1 MPEKISVLIVD
12 DDEMMCK
19 TLSDVLIKKGY
30 DCLFVESGFKAME
43 KLKERP
49 FDVVL
54 MDIKMP
60 VMDGVSTYK
69 ELKKIRPETK
79 VIMMTAFSVDE
90 LIKEALE
97 QGAYAVVKKPL
108 DIDKIVNMIERY
120 SKDGAL
126 LMVVDDDPE
135 TCKTMKDILEKKGF
149 PTSTASSGEEAI
161 QIAKQRPQDIL
172 FIDMKLPALN
182 GLETY
187 LAIKEFNPK
196 VVAII
201 MTAYRYECED
211 LIKQALK
218 NGAYACLYKPFD
230 MDEVLKLVEE
240 ISRKKKA

>member
-1 MPEKISVLIVD
+1 MPEKTSVLIVD

-19 TLSDVLIKKGY
+19 TLADVLTKKGY
-30 DCLFVESGFKAME
+30 DCLSVESGLKAIE
-43 KLKERP
+43 KLRQKP

-60 VMDGVSTYK
+60 VMDGVATYK

-79 VIMMTAFSVDE
+79 VIMMTAFSLEE
-90 LIKEALE
+90 LIKEALKE
-97 QGAYAVVKKPL
+97 GAYAVVKKPL
-108 DIDKIVNMIERY
+108 DIDKIVSMIERS

-126 LMVVDDDPE
+126 IMVVDDDPQ

-149 PTSTASSGEEAI
+149 PTATAASGEEAI

-187 LAIKEFNPK
+187 LAIKKINPK
-196 VVAII
+196 VIATM
-201 MTAYRYECED
+201 MTAHRYEFQD
-211 LIKQALK
+211 LLQIAIKD
-218 NGAYACLYKPFD
+218 GAYACLYKPFD
-230 MDEVLKLVEE
+230 MQEVLKLVEE
-240 ISRKKKA
+240 IEKIKKG